1 LGGKCEHVD
10 SSDSNVHSSHSIRL
24 PTHQRGFGVRGPA
37 PMPPYTL
44 GTRVR
49 SREIFVLLC
58 QVRGDEDALAGRGL
72 RCRASHVC
80 CVELVAWRRIVTRT
94 RCAAQGR
101 RRSDSCVVA
110 TVASQVSWWLGVPRQ
125 PRCVV
130 QEASVQRVC
139 SIKRITPHHDNSLA

>member
-1 LGGKCEHVD
+1 
-10 SSDSNVHSSHSIRL
+10 
-24 PTHQRGFGVRGPA
+24 
-37 PMPPYTL
+37 MPPYTL

-101 RRSDSCVVA
+101 RRSDRTPRRCYSCEPSELVVGGSQTA
-110 TVASQVSWWLGVPRQ
+110 PLRRAGSECAAGVQHKAHHAASRQQLGIKCDTFTTYEEHALSRFVTLTTYQVDIPS
-125 PRCVV
+125 
-130 QEASVQRVC
+130 
-139 SIKRITPHHDNSLA
+139 